1 MRYMG
6 AGTATQ
12 NMRRAYSREDPQ
24 VRRQELI
31 EATYRCLGKHGHART
46 TVRVIAAE
54 AGVSPGLIRH
64 HFGEKKQLI
73 SATYRYASELLFNHI
88 KTTVDAAEGDDW
100 LKLTTF
106 IEAGF
111 MPPILSKEYITVRF
125 VLWGVAMTDP
135 VIRQVHSEVN
145 QRYRR
150 LMSRLLSDV
159 VGNRMSDQEVKNV
172 TAALAAL
179 QNGLWLDWCLNPRQ
193 ATSSDLKETALQLVK
208 QHLSP
213 SSA

>member
-1 MRYMG
+1 MHIRYSG
-6 AGTATQ
+6 ASSANQ
-12 NMRRAYSREDPQ
+12 PLRRAYSREDPQ

-31 EATYRCLGKHGHART
+31 EATFRCLGKHGHART

-73 SATYRYASELLFNHI
+73 SATYRYASDLLFNHI
-88 KTTVDAAEGDDW
+88 KSTVDAVEGDDW
-100 LKLTTF
+100 AKLSTF

-111 MPPILSKEYITVRF
+111 TPPVLSKEYITVRF

-159 VGNRMSDQEVKNV
+159 VGGRMSDQDVKNI

-193 ATSSDLKETALQLVK
+193 ATPADLKETAMQLVK
-208 QHLSP
+208 QHLAP
-213 SSA
+213 N

>member
-1 MRYMG
+1 MRYMSAG
-6 AGTATQ
+6 AATQ

-73 SATYRYASELLFNHI
+73 SATYRYASDLLFNHI
-88 KTTVDAAEGDDW
+88 KTTVDGTEGDDW
-100 LKLTTF
+100 AKLTTF

-135 VIRQVHSEVN
+135 IIRQVHSEVN

-159 VGNRMSDQEVKNV
+159 VGSRMTDQEVKSI

-193 ATSSDLKETALQLVK
+193 ASPGDLKETALQLVK

-213 SSA
+213 SSN

>member
-1 MRYMG
+1 MRHVSAG
-6 AGTATQ
+6 AATQ
-12 NMRRAYSREDPQ
+12 NARRTYSREDPQ

-31 EATYRCLGKHGHART
+31 EATFRCLGKHGHART
-46 TVRVIAAE
+46 SVRVIAAE

-73 SATYRYASELLFNHI
+73 SATYRYASDLLFNHI
-88 KTTVDAAEGDDW
+88 KNAVDAAQGDDW
-100 LKLTTF
+100 AKLVTF

-111 MPPILSKEYITVRF
+111 TPPILSKDYITVRF

-159 VGNRMSDQEVKNV
+159 VGNRMSDQEVKSV

-179 QNGLWLDWCLNPRQ
+179 QNGLWLDWSLNPRQ
-193 ATSSDLKETALQLVK
+193 ATPADLRETALQLVR
-208 QHLSP
+208 QHVSP
-213 SSA
+213 PSH

>member
-1 MRYMG
+1 MRYIG
-6 AGTATQ
+6 AGPGGPST
-12 NMRRAYSREDPQ
+12 RRTYSREDPQ

-31 EATYRCLGKHGHART
+31 EATFRCLGKHGHART
-46 TVRVIAAE
+46 SVRVIAAE

-73 SATYRYASELLFNHI
+73 SATYRYASDLLFNHI
-88 KTTVDAAEGDDW
+88 KNAVDAVDGDDW
-100 LKLTTF
+100 AKLTTF

-111 MPPILSKEYITVRF
+111 TPPILSKDYITVRF
-125 VLWGVAMTDP
+125 VLWGVAMTDA

-150 LMSRLLSDV
+150 LMSRLLTDV
-159 VGNRMSDQEVKNV
+159 VGPRMTDQEVKNV

-193 ATSSDLKETALQLVK
+193 ATPADLRETALQLVR
-208 QHLSP
+208 QHVTV
-213 SSA
+213 AH

>member
-1 MRYMG
+1 MRYVSAG
-6 AGTATQ
+6 AATQ
-12 NMRRAYSREDPQ
+12 TARKTYSREDPQ

-31 EATYRCLGKHGHART
+31 EATFRCLGKYGHART
-46 TVRVIAAE
+46 SVRVIAAE

-73 SATYRYASELLFNHI
+73 SATYRYASDLLFNHI
-88 KTTVDAAEGDDW
+88 KNAVDAVEGDDW
-100 LKLTTF
+100 SKLVTF

-111 MPPILSKEYITVRF
+111 TPPILSKEYITVRF
-125 VLWGVAMTDP
+125 VLWGVAMTDS

-150 LMSRLLSDV
+150 LMSRLLGDV
-159 VGNRMSDQEVKNV
+159 MGNRMSDQEIKAV

-179 QNGLWLDWCLNPRQ
+179 QNGLWLDWSLNPRQ
-193 ATSSDLKETALQLVK
+193 ATPADLRETALQLVK
-208 QHLSP
+208 QHISSP
-213 SSA
+213 AH

>member
-1 MRYMG
+1 MRYVS
-6 AGTATQ
+6 AGPGGMNA
-12 NMRRAYSREDPQ
+12 RRSYSREDPQ

-31 EATYRCLGKHGHART
+31 EATFRCLAKHGHART
-46 TVRVIAAE
+46 SVRVIAAE

-73 SATYRYASELLFNHI
+73 AATYRHASDLLFNHI
-88 KTTVDAAEGDDW
+88 KNAVDTFEGDDW
-100 LKLTTF
+100 NKLVTF

-111 MPPILSKEYITVRF
+111 TPPILSKDYITVRF

-150 LMSRLLSDV
+150 LMSRLLGDV
-159 VGNRMSDQEVKNV
+159 VGNRMGDQDIKGV

-193 ATSSDLKETALQLVK
+193 ATPSDLRETALHLIR
-208 QHLSP
+208 QHISP
-213 SSA
+213 PN